1 MTPYHPYTHIGGM
14 ITAMMAPNSASG
26 RAILFSL
33 SRTKADVERRSN
45 TRWAKNPAS
54 RKNVGIRH
62 VWMNS
67 NTRNSRVDWS
77 SSAGQMDSNPAMRE
91 K

>member
-1 MTPYHPYTHIGGM
+1 M
-14 ITAMMAPNSASG
+14 ITAITAPNSTSG

-33 SRTKADVERRSN
+33 SRMKTDVERRSS

-54 RKNVGIRH
+54 RKNAGIRH
-62 VWMNS
+62 AWMKS
-67 NTRNSRVDWS
+67 KSRNSSTDWS
-77 SSAGQMDSNPAMRE
+77 SSAGQTDSNPPMRE